1 MAITNINGSA
11 ASYPATVERRAD
23 NDGSAG
29 FWDATI
35 VPLVDRTAY
44 LYDQLIGATNG
55 LAVKLASQA
64 VGVFG
69 TYLVGQRAVVDAN
82 QGTLAA
88 GTLLSAIQALWIG
101 KAGISGTNI
110 FTGPRSRSG
119 TNATDAERV
128 NHLASNGGAFSFA
141 TAHDMIWVDMAD
153 GLAGT
158 SHVWTAS
165 DTGSVLNAK
174 VDLAV
179 FTPTLGHTITVKR
192 DDASTICTFG
202 NGGLGGFAT
211 IKFLADTT
219 YPAGRWRLTS
229 ASGDVVANV
238 PV

>member
-1 MAITNINGSA
+1 MITNPSGDPSTW
-11 ASYPATVERRAD
+11 PATVERRQ
-23 NDGSAG
+23 DGDGMAG
-29 FWDATI
+29 FWDQTFDK
-35 VPLVDRTAY
+35 LLNRTAHT
-44 LYDQLIGATNG
+44 YDQLLGATNG

-64 VGVFG
+64 AGLFG
-69 TYLVGQRAVVDAN
+69 TFLVGQRAVVDTN

-88 GTLLSAIQALWIG
+88 GTLLSAIQALWAG
-101 KAGISGTNI
+101 KAGINSTNI

-158 SHVWTAS
+158 SHVWTAG
-165 DTGSVLNAK
+165 DTGSVLNTA

-202 NGGLGGFAT
+202 NGGLGGFVT
-211 IKFLADTT
+211 VKFLADTT